1 MRNLQELDKLEQ
13 YMKDHGIKYE
23 REDHNP
29 GSDFEKQRG
38 MDWHQISVPC
48 SGPQKEWDAVCHYGS
63 YGYEDGLLE
72 IMGDIVSTGYDVEG
86 WLTAEDV
93 IERIEAK
100 A

>member
-13 YMKDHGIKYE
+13 YLKARGIKYE
-23 REDHNP
+23 REDRF
-29 GSDFEKQRG
+29 SMTRYEQ
-38 MDWHQISVPC
+38 DWHQISVPC
-48 SGPQKEWDAVCHYGS
+48 SGPEKEWDAISHRGS
-63 YGYEDGLLE
+63 YGYEEGLLE
-72 IMGDIVSTGYDVEG
+72 IMGSIVHDCGDQVEG